1 MDEIIKEGEL
11 IVTDKRYLQLLDE
24 ARQKVTSTRI
34 QVAKAAS
41 RGQFELYWWL
51 GEQIVAAQNK
61 YGWGRSIVEH
71 LAKDLR
77 QSFPETTKG
86 FSSRNLWYMRNIY
99 NKFNGLPILQQ
110 VAAEIPW
117 AQLMVIADKV
127 ESPTAAR
134 YYMESSREQGWTRST
149 LIMQIQSQAHER
161 HLLSLK
167 QHNFTQALPQHLAEQ
182 ADNTLKDIYMLD
194 TLGLTPPV
202 LEAEIESR
210 MVAKIK
216 NVMLE
221 LGYGFTFMGNQY
233 RIQAHGNEYFIDLL
247 FYNRRL
253 QCLVALELK
262 KGKFEPEHTGKMN
275 FYLNLLDEFVKE
287 PHEHPSIGI
296 ILCSERDRF
305 EVEYALRRVN
315 SPVGVAEFRLAKT
328 LPKELLDKLPN
339 PKELE
344 VELRRG
350 LDAEDINEIETDN
363 KLEKIC
369 V

>member
-1 MDEIIKEGEL
+1 MDEVMKEGEIIL
-11 IVTDKRYLQLLDE
+11 TDKRYLQLLDE
-24 ARQKVTSTRI
+24 AKQKVTSTRI
-34 QVAKAAS
+34 QIAKAAS
-41 RGQFELYWWL
+41 RGQFELYWWF
-51 GEQIVAAQNK
+51 GESIVTAQTK
-61 YGWGRSIVEH
+61 FGWGKSVVEQ

-77 QSFPETTKG
+77 KAFPETTHG
-86 FSSRNLWYMRNIY
+86 FSTRNLWYMRNIY
-99 NKFNGLPILQQ
+99 LEYKDLPILQQ
-110 VAAEIPW
+110 VVAEIPW
-117 AQLMVIADKV
+117 GQNVVILDKIKD
-127 ESPTAAR
+127 TNAR
-134 YYMESSREQGWTRST
+134 QYYLEMTRQQGWTRST

-161 HLLSLK
+161 HLLSPK

-182 ADNTLKDIYMLD
+182 ANNTMKDVYMFD

-221 LGYGFTFMGNQY
+221 LGYGFAFMGNQY
-233 RIQAHGNEYFIDLL
+233 RIQAKSREYFIDLL

-262 KGKFEPEHTGKMN
+262 KGKFEPEYAGKMN
-275 FYLNLLDEFVKE
+275 FYLNLLDDFIRE
-287 PHEHPSIGI
+287 PHENPSIGI
-296 ILCSERDRF
+296 ILCSERDSF
-305 EVEYALRRVN
+305 EVEYALRSTKN
-315 SPVGVAEFRLAKT
+315 PVGVAEFRLAKT

-344 VELRRG
+344 AELRRG
-350 LDAEDINEIETDN
+350 LDAHDMNEIETDDE
-363 KLEKIC
+363 LEKIC